1 MLCWDMPK
9 KKSFSVHVASIKV
22 NRQGKV
28 YQTHLLRRTYREGQ
42 KVKHQTLGN
51 LSHLPLPVIE
61 MIKGALKGQVYV
73 PLSTAFNI
81 IRSWPHGHV
90 AAVLGS
96 LRKLAVDEALATRPS
111 RRRDLAVAMIV
122 SQIIYP
128 GPELATCRGLQ
139 AETGFSSL
147 GETLGLGAVD
157 EDDLYATLDW
167 LAQRQPEIEKKLA
180 QWHLSH
186 GSLVLYD
193 VTSTYYTGRH
203 CPLAQRGHN
212 RDKKKGFPQIIFGLL
227 CNEKGCPVAVEVFEG
242 NTGDPNTLRCQIDKL
257 RQRFGLERVIVVG
270 DRGMITEAR
279 LREDFRP
286 DEGLYWISALRGPAV
301 RDLVQKGDLQLSL
314 FDQRDL
320 AEISSPDY
328 PGERLICCRNPL
340 LAVERARQREEL
352 LEETEKAL
360 NRIVAATQRTR
371 RRLKGKEQIGL
382 KVGKVLNLHKVG
394 KHFQLEISEEA
405 FSYQRASEKIAAEA
419 ALDGVYV
426 IRTSVS
432 GDHLNANE
440 TVSRYKD
447 LSAVEQA
454 FRSLKTLDLRVR
466 PIHHRLAQ
474 RVRGH
479 ILLCMLAYYVTWHM
493 RQWLAPMLFEE
504 DEPEVAEALRDS
516 VVAPARRSP
525 STEKKART
533 KRTTDGEPVHSFQTL
548 LKDLA
553 TIAKNRVQPK
563 IAAENQANPS
573 SEFSLITI
581 PTPIQRRAFELL
593 GVPLA

>member
-1 MLCWDMPK
+1 MSK
-9 KKSFSVHVASIKV
+9 NKSFSVHVASIKST
-22 NRQGKV
+22 RQGKV
-28 YQTHLLRRTYREGQ
+28 YETHLLRRTYREGQ
-42 KVKHQTLGN
+42 RVKHQTLGN

-61 MIKGALKGQVYV
+61 MIKGALKGEVYV
-73 PLSTAFNI
+73 PLSTAFQI

-96 LRKLAVDEALATRPS
+96 LRKLGLEEVLATRPS
-111 RRRDLAVAMIV
+111 RRRDLAVAMMV
-122 SQIIYP
+122 SQVIDP
-128 GPELATCRGLQ
+128 GSELATCRGLQ
-139 AETGFSSL
+139 EETGFSSL
-147 GETLGLGAVD
+147 GETLGLRAVD

-167 LAQRQPEIEKKLA
+167 LAGRQVGIEKKLG
-180 QWHLSH
+180 QRHLSQ

-203 CPLAQRGHN
+203 CPLARRGHN
-212 RDKKKGFPQIIFGLL
+212 RDKKQGFPQIIFGLL
-227 CNEKGCPVAVEVFEG
+227 CNEAGCPVAVEVFAG
-242 NTGDPNTLRCQIDKL
+242 NIGDPKTLKSQITKL

-279 LREDFRP
+279 LREDFPP
-286 DEGLYWISALRGPAV
+286 DQGLYWISALRGPAI
-301 RDLVQKGDLQLSL
+301 RELVNKGNLQLSL
-314 FDQRDL
+314 FDQQDL
-320 AEISSPDY
+320 AEITSPDY
-328 PGERLICCRNPL
+328 PAERLICCRNPL
-340 LAVERARQREEL
+340 LAAERSRQREDL
-352 LEETEKAL
+352 LRETEKAL
-360 NRIVAATQRTR
+360 NRIVAATQRSR

-394 KHFQLEISEEA
+394 KHFQLAISEES
-405 FSYQRASEKIAAEA
+405 FSYQRDNEKIAAEA

-432 GDHLNANE
+432 EEHLKATE

-454 FRSLKTLDLRVR
+454 FRSLKTIDLRVR
-466 PIHHRLAQ
+466 PIHHRLAR

-493 RQWLAPMLFEE
+493 RHWLAPMLFE
-504 DEPEVAEALRDS
+504 DEEPKVAEALRDS
-516 VVAPARRSP
+516 VVAAAKRSP
-525 STEKKART
+525 SADKKART
-533 KRTTDGEPVHSFQTL
+533 KRTAEGEPVHSFQTL

-563 IAAENQANPS
+563 IAAGNRADPS
-573 SEFSLITI
+573 SEFNLVTV
-581 PTPIQRRAFELL
+581 PTPIQHRAFELL
-593 GVPLA
+593 GIPLI